1 MPTRTPEE
9 IRASIEQ
16 HRAELGASL
25 ETLRGEV
32 EQLTD
37 WRAQLRAHQ
46 QQLMIAAGVGGFLL
60 GGGIAGIAALL
71 AGRSDRAPDKGG
83 SKRSKKNKK
92 KK

>member
-16 HRAELGASL
+16 HRAELGVSL
-25 ETLRGEV
+25 ETLRDEV

-46 QQLMIAAGVGGFLL
+46 QQLTIAALAGGFVL
-60 GGGIAGIAALL
+60 GGGLAGLGALL
-71 AGRSDRAPDKGG
+71 SGRSDRKQA
-83 SKRSKKNKK
+83 KKPKK
-92 KK
+92 KKKK

>member
-37 WRAQLRAHQ
+37 WRSQLRAHQ
-46 QQLMIAAGVGGFLL
+46 QHLMIAAGAGGFVL
-60 GGGIAGIAALL
+60 GGGIAGLGALL
-71 AGRSDRAPDKGG
+71 AGRSEREPRK
-83 SKRSKKNKK
+83 SKRSKNKK
-92 KK
+92 KR